1 MLLKSGHVK
10 LGVADVVDEWVVLVK
25 SGHVK
30 GSDVVELSTA
40 SAHAFNARNKRK
52 EKSFCVQHHWDFHKK
67 TGGWSP
73 ISGWVNHLQSFVDS
87 NFDAL

>member
-1 MLLKSGHVK
+1 MK

-40 SAHAFNARNKRK
+40 SAHAFNARNKRI
-52 EKSFCVQHHWDFHKK
+52 EKWPFMVSSKNQV
-67 TGGWSP
+67 TPLIRLS
-73 ISGWVNHLQSFVDS
+73 SS
-87 NFDAL
+87 NLRF

>member
-1 MLLKSGHVK
+1 MLLRSGHVK

-40 SAHAFNARNKRK
+40 LANAFNARNKRI
-52 EKSFCVQHHWDFHKK
+52 EKWPFMMNSKNQV
-67 TGGWSP
+67 TPLIRLS
-73 ISGWVNHLQSFVDS
+73 SS
-87 NFDAL
+87 NLRF